1 MSSARFKRDI
11 REMGKAGA
19 PGDLQVQERPGD
31 AETHNQ
37 AAENQRQTSQIAK
50 LSLRMAEVRADR
62 DRERAAFEKR
72 LSALELTI
80 SALDRAPKLAAA
92 LGR

>member
-1 MSSARFKRDI
+1 
-11 REMGKAGA
+11 
-19 PGDLQVQERPGD
+19 
-31 AETHNQ
+31 
-37 AAENQRQTSQIAK
+37 
-50 LSLRMAEVRADR
+50 MAEVRADR